1 MRKNTKMTNSETP
14 PNPDNEHEQIVRAI
28 AHRLD
33 IKETLLYHQLIENP
47 QALAY
52 ADSLIADIDDFLKK
66 SPDGLT
72 SREERDFVLQKLHTA
87 IAISNEPFARDLRL
101 YLLNRY
107 AE

>member
-1 MRKNTKMTNSETP
+1 MTNSENP
-14 PNPDNEHEQIVRAI
+14 PSPDSEHQEIVRTI

-33 IKETLLYHQLIENP
+33 IKETLLYKQLLENP

-52 ADSLIADIDDFLKK
+52 AESLIKDIDDFLKN
-66 SPDGLT
+66 SPGGLT

-87 IAISNEPFARDLRL
+87 ISISNDPFARDLRL

-107 AE
+107 RDD